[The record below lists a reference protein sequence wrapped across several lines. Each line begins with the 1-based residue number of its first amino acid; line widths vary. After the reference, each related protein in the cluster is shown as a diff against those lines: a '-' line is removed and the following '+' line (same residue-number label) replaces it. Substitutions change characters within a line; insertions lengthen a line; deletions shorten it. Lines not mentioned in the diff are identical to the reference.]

1 MFYQCS
7 TIYYIGGTLASK
19 TFKMPATF
27 KYYIRENRPNNKGEC
42 PVYLRITCDRKKRYH
57 LTGIRIKPKDWND
70 GDESVRRSHRTYNK
84 INEDLEIL
92 LDRAKE
98 AARELR
104 RENKESASAIRDRLV
119 GASTNNFFTLGEK
132 HLKELELNK
141 QYHLRKLT
149 KSTLSKLEEFNG
161 SRNLLFTEITSEYL
175 EKFQDYLKHKKGNKG
190 STIRKNM
197 GNIRSIVDKAIKKRL
212 IFRDPFEDF
221 EPAKIG
227 KTSYKPKLTYE
238 EIQRIEDLD
247 LPNGT
252 NLWHSRNAFILSFY
266 FCGMR
271 FGDLASLKWENV
283 ADGSLE
289 YQMSKTGNTIN
300 IEIPDGAER
309 ILKLY
314 RSKEQKPPDYI
325 FPYCQGLS
333 KEERQDSMEVK
344 QTISSWNAVV
354 NGQDNKNKVSGLK
367 QVAKLAKI
375 DKTISMHVARHSFAQ
390 HMAEKGVSMYEMM
403 ILLGHKS
410 LKTTENYLDTI
421 NVKVGN
427 KTLKKI
433 F

>member
-1 MFYQCS
+1 
-7 TIYYIGGTLASK
+7 
-19 TFKMPATF
+19 MPATF
-27 KYYIRENRPNNKGEC
+27 KYYLREDRPNNKGEC
-42 PVYLRITCDRKKRYH
+42 PIYLRIICDRKKKYH
-57 LTGIRIKPKDWND
+57 NTGIRIKPKDWHVK
-70 GDESVRRSHRTYNK
+70 DEVVRRSHRTYKKVND
-84 INEDLEIL
+84 DLDIL
-92 LDRAKE
+92 LNKAKD

-104 RENKESASAIRDRLV
+104 RENKESAGAIKDRLI
-119 GASTNNFFTLGEK
+119 GASTDNFFTLAEK
-132 HLKELELNK
+132 HLKELEMNK

-149 KSTLSKLEEFNG
+149 NSTLSKLEEFNG
-161 SRNLLFTEITSEYL
+161 TRNLLFTEITSEYL
-175 EKFQDYLKHKKGNKG
+175 EKFQSSLKHKKGNKG

-197 GNIRSIVDKAIKKRL
+197 GNIRTVMDIAKKKRL
-212 IFRDPFEDF
+212 IFRDPFEEF

-227 KTSYKPKLTYE
+227 KTSYKPKLTID
-238 EIQRIEDLD
+238 EIKKLESLD
-247 LPNGT
+247 LPEGN
-252 NLWHSRNAFILSFY
+252 NLWHARNAFILSFY

-271 FGDLASLKWENV
+271 FGDLATLKWRNV
-283 ADGSLE
+283 TNSSLE

-300 IEIPDGAER
+300 IEVPEGAER

-314 RSKEQKPPDYI
+314 RTDNQQAHDYI
-325 FPYCQGLS
+325 FPFCEELS
-333 KEERQDSMEVK
+333 LEERKDPMKVK
-344 QTISSWNAVV
+344 KTISNWNAVI

-367 QVAKLAKI
+367 QIAKMAEI